1 MNSESGFASAN
12 PCRPPLRRISC
23 PRRLLKNNLV
33 AFVVGPLEHC
43 RADGSFAMQDIGM
56 TMQSYFSIFAAVVL
70 LTLYF
75 RRQVR
80 AYQERQVS

>member
-1 MNSESGFASAN
+1 MAARN
-12 PCRPPLRRISC
+12 
-23 PRRLLKNNLV
+23 V
-33 AFVVGPLEHC
+33 A
-43 RADGSFAMQDIGM
+43 ADGSFALQDMGM
-56 TMQSYFSIFAAVVL
+56 TMQSYFSILTAVVL